1 MNFLVKFKVIIFI
14 SIFAVSI
21 GWSQESMRIPNLQQ
35 VTEQVF
41 RGGRPVNH
49 DLESMQRN
57 YGIHAIIDL
66 ENNEQ
71 AVNQEKQ
78 VAGRIGVKFLSS
90 PMSWQVRPTD
100 QQIDQI
106 LQALQDEKNFPI
118 FLHCAH
124 GEDRT
129 GLLMGLYRV
138 EVQGWTPEKAYLE
151 MLKLG
156 FHPKFKALDDYFR
169 DRTGFH

>member
-1 MNFLVKFKVIIFI
+1 MKNLEVAINPGATVFPYSEARQYLFRVLSERLPPDLQKFAETLV
-14 SIFAVSI
+14 
-21 GWSQESMRIPNLQQ
+21 NL
-35 VTEQVF
+35 
-41 RGGRPVNH
+41 H
-49 DLESMQRN
+49 L
-57 YGIHAIIDL
+57 
-66 ENNEQ
+66 
-71 AVNQEKQ
+71 
-78 VAGRIGVKFLSS
+78 
-90 PMSWQVRPTD
+90 
-100 QQIDQI
+100 
-106 LQALQDEKNFPI
+106 DEKNFPI